1 MSLARKDLLGTQ
13 DMTAEEIT
21 SVLDTAGSFM
31 GIGERRIKKVPA
43 LRGRTVANLFYEPST
58 RTRVSFELAAKR
70 LSADFLNI
78 SPDISSG
85 ETLTDVAKSI
95 EAMAADIIVVRH
107 HMAGAPHLL
116 AKQVRCCVINAGDGP
131 HEHPTQALVDLYTIR
146 EKKKQLAG
154 LDVAVV
160 GDILHSR
167 TAKSTIWSLL
177 TMGANI
183 TLVGPSTLIPT
194 GIESLGVKVSH
205 VMEDGI
211 TGADV
216 IVIAGMELTEDD
228 KALLPS
234 MREYARFYCLTR
246 NRLTYAKPNVLV
258 LHPGPLHRGID
269 IAPEV
274 ADGAESVVIE
284 QVTNGVAVRM
294 AVLYLLIGGEREA

>member
-13 DMTAEEIT
+13 DMTGDEIT
-21 SVLDTAGSFM
+21 SVLDTAASFM
-31 GIGERRIKKVPA
+31 SIGGRRIKKVPA

-146 EKKKQLAG
+146 EKKNRLQG

-167 TAKSTIWSLL
+167 TAKSTIWGLL

-194 GIESLGVKVSH
+194 GVESLGVKVSH

-211 TGADV
+211 AGADV
-216 IVIAGMELTEDD
+216 IVIAGMELTEED

-234 MREYARFYCLTR
+234 LREYARFYCLTR